1 MYGLINQAIRGLVLE
16 RFGTEAWER
25 ICTSAGIEEDVFV
38 SMQPYDDGVTY
49 DLVGAASKE
58 LDLPAETVLETF
70 GAYWV
75 EYVGAENYGD
85 LMNAAGK
92 DLPEFLENLDQM
104 HARVMLSF
112 PDLKPPSFR
121 VTDRTDDRLTL
132 HYYSSRPGLAPLVV
146 GLLKGL
152 ADRFHTDI
160 EIEHRNEQDDQGE
173 HDVFDVSFRTSSV
186 GGDAT

>member
-16 RFGTEAWER
+16 RFGTDAWQR
-25 ICTSAGIEEDVFV
+25 ICVTAGVEEGVFV
-38 SMQPYDDGVTY
+38 AMQPYDDAVTY

-58 LDLPAETVLETF
+58 LGLPAEAILETF

-75 EYVGAENYGD
+75 EYVGQENYGE
-85 LMNAAGK
+85 LMDAAGK

-121 VTDRTDDRLTL
+121 VSDRTDKGLLL

-146 GLLKGL
+146 GLLNGL
-152 ADRFHTDI
+152 AARFGRQI
-160 EIEHRNEQDDQGE
+160 EVEHRREADGQGE
-173 HDVFDVSFRTSSV
+173 HDVFGILFRTPS
-186 GGDAT
+186 T

>member
-1 MYGLINQAIRGLVLE
+1 M
-16 RFGTEAWER
+16 
-25 ICTSAGIEEDVFV
+25 
-38 SMQPYDDGVTY
+38 
-49 DLVGAASKE
+49 AA
-58 LDLPAETVLETF
+58 A
-70 GAYWV
+70 
-75 EYVGAENYGD
+75 
-85 LMNAAGK
+85 
-92 DLPEFLENLDQM
+92 FLENLDQM

-186 GGDAT
+186 GGDATWIRSLNCTTSRVGQDLRQLLGPYSNGIGCAYGPDWSLLSAG